1 MLFDVYSVASYTR
14 GNSMENE
21 GRKTISVLFVI
32 VLVLAALAAAFAI
45 RYKTVPLDDKVL
57 MVERWTGRAVFIY
70 SDGSSNMVESG
81 RSVRGPFLM
90 PKTSKK
96 YAGVQLRAKMRWR
109 SGKAHYLFTAQP
121 FGGEVENAA
130 KNRKAQFVIQMT
142 DRDGFIIQTLWVPIH
157 KMKPVFNGEGET
169 TSLEYRMSASLCI
182 QDFRDIKNWKV
193 K

>member
-1 MLFDVYSVASYTR
+1 
-14 GNSMENE
+14 MENE

-45 RYKTVPLDDKVL
+45 RYKTVPLDNNVL

-90 PKTSKK
+90 PKTSTK
-96 YAGVQLRAKMRWR
+96 YAGVQLRAKTRWR

-121 FGGEVENAA
+121 FGGELEKAA
-130 KNRKAQFVIQMT
+130 KNRKAQFVIEMT
-142 DRDGFIIQTLWVPIH
+142 DRDGFIIQTLWVPIN
-157 KMKPVFNGEGET
+157 KMKPVRNGEGET

-193 K
+193 R